1 MPRVATCFLLAL
13 SESVQTHGA
22 LSERAS
28 GFITASRKAEHRE
41 RKQAGTL
48 SWLIF
53 SPLQRYSD
61 YLMYRGLGGASIV
74 CGMVYVHNFD
84 VQYKILLYVKKCSK
98 TFLNR
103 SELHIKFRVRNYLTY
118 QTSKRK
124 KNHKTTHTLKKPQHN
139 PPWRQ
144 TQLKQVL
151 NALGKIYFCQEKHT
165 DKEDI
170 AKALRLQQIV
180 WVRHQKSCSSSN
192 LCFPAIL

>member
-28 GFITASRKAEHRE
+28 GFITASGKAEHRE

-48 SWLIF
+48 SWLSF
-53 SPLQRYSD
+53 SALQRYSD
-61 YLMYRGLGGASIV
+61 YLMYRGLGGASIT

-124 KNHKTTHTLKKPQHN
+124 KKPQNNTHIKKT
-139 PPWRQ
+139 P
-144 TQLKQVL
+144 TQPTM
-151 NALGKIYFCQEKHT
+151 ET
-165 DKEDI
+165 DTT
-170 AKALRLQQIV
+170 
-180 WVRHQKSCSSSN
+180 
-192 LCFPAIL
+192 